1 MGGASVSVWK
11 RESDGSGTWSMDV
24 TDANNGGFA
33 GVRTRLLSPAIDASG
48 YKGLQI
54 KLAGGGKRYKVS
66 VRDNKDWNGVGW
78 TYIFPT
84 NKRGV
89 TTVKLPFK
97 DAVPTQYAKVM
108 DGAGDFN
115 PASIQALQLTYSKFE
130 YDGGINP
137 TFEPEKFEVSV
148 KEISLF

>member
-1 MGGASVSVWK
+1 M
-11 RESDGSGTWSMDV
+11 
-24 TDANNGGFA
+24 
-33 GVRTRLLSPAIDASG
+33 
-48 YKGLQI
+48 
-54 KLAGGGKRYKVS
+54 
-66 VRDNKDWNGVGW
+66 RDNTDWNGIGW

-97 DAVPTQYAKVM
+97 DAVPTQYAKVVS
-108 DGAGDFN
+108 GTEFN

-137 TFEPEKFEVSV
+137 TFKPESFDVSV